1 MQINELR
8 QLIQEVKI
16 QEALQSGIEQVQNP
30 FKAVFIFG
38 PAGAGKTF
46 IKDVLGLPDN
56 FIVINTDELVEDVF
70 PKYGL
75 SLNFEE
81 GPQVVKQELRKLL
94 QQATA
99 ERMRKYVNK
108 CLPLLID
115 TPGEKINKIRDIVR
129 ALVEIGYD
137 VALFQINVPPD
148 YSVQSDK
155 DRWEKKGERSVGAK
169 LTRQIANKYQ
179 TNVVRDAVYLQLGQE
194 RGVTLLSDKIYPNIF
209 DITTGE
215 IREDFDESA
224 LQDDKLELKDPKG
237 GKRSQFM
244 GNPFQG
250 VTWDE
255 ASDILKVAQTNLS
268 EWLAPEAPLNPTGRL
283 IYDALKYIQGRG
295 VGTLGDE
302 ITDIIQ
308 YGIEHTQD
316 PERLPLPP
324 EVDEALY
331 LSLGGE
337 LEGKQAA
344 AALLAKIKRTAPAE
358 KRPEMDP
365 RYSGINV
372 KYTGPVYTKP
382 GAPTAKDIV
391 KEETLNLSE
400 LKDFVA
406 KFNKKNNT

>member
-8 QLIQEVKI
+8 KLIQEVKI
-16 QEALQSGIEQVQNP
+16 REALQRGITQVQNP
-30 FKAVFIFG
+30 FKVVFIFG

-81 GPQVVKQELRKLL
+81 GPHIVKQELRKLL
-94 QQATA
+94 QQASA
-99 ERMRKYVNK
+99 NKMRRYVNK

-115 TPGEKINKIRDIVR
+115 TPGEKITKMQDIVR

-137 VALFQINVPPD
+137 VAIFQINVPPD
-148 YSVQSDK
+148 FSVMSDQK
-155 DRWEKKGERSVGAK
+155 RGEEGERTVGREQ
-169 LTRQIANKYQ
+169 TRQIANKYQ
-179 TNVVRDAVYLQLGQE
+179 INVVRDGAYLQLGQE
-194 RGVTLLSDKIYPNIF
+194 RGVTLLSDKVYPNIF
-209 DITTGE
+209 DVKTGK
-215 IREDFDESA
+215 IRANFDVSMT
-224 LQDDKLELKDPKG
+224 QDDTLELKDPRG
-237 GKRSQFM
+237 ERRSRYM
-244 GNPFQG
+244 RNPFQG

-255 ASDILKVAQTNLS
+255 ASQILLTAQTNLS
-268 EWLAPEAPLNPTGRL
+268 KWLAPEAPLNPTGRV

-302 ITDIIQ
+302 ITDIAQ
-308 YGIEHTQD
+308 YGAEHMEA
-316 PERLPLPP
+316 PEKFPMPP

-331 LSLGGE
+331 MTMGKSL
-337 LEGKQAA
+337 Q
-344 AALLAKIKRTAPAE
+344 AKITRTAPAE
-358 KRPEMDP
+358 KYPHFDP
-365 RYSGINV
+365 RSSPLKVAY
-372 KYTGPVYTKP
+372 KGPDYTKK

-391 KEETLNLSE
+391 KEEVLNLSE

>member
-8 QLIQEVKI
+8 HLILEVKM
-16 QEALQSGIEQVQNP
+16 QEALQRGIEQVQNP

-56 FIVINTDELVEDVF
+56 FAVINTDELVEEVF
-70 PKYGL
+70 PKHGL

-81 GPQVVKQELRKLL
+81 GPHAVKQELRKLL

-99 ERMRKYVNK
+99 NKMRRYVNK

-115 TPGEKINKIRDIVR
+115 TPGEKIAKIRDIVR

-155 DRWEKKGERSVGAK
+155 DRWEKKGERTVGAK
-169 LTRQIANKYQ
+169 RTRQIANKYQ
-179 TNVVRDAVYLQLGQE
+179 KNVVQSGAYLQLGQE
-194 RGVTLLSDKIYPNIF
+194 RGVTLLADKIYPNIF
-209 DITTGE
+209 DVRTGK
-215 IREDFDESA
+215 IRDDFDIA
-224 LQDDKLELKDPKG
+224 MVQDDKLELKDPKG
-237 GKRSQFM
+237 GKRSQFVR
-244 GNPFQG
+244 NPFQG
-250 VTWDE
+250 ANWEE
-255 ASDILKVAQTNLS
+255 ASEILKTAQGALS
-268 EWLAPEAPLNPTGRL
+268 EWLAPTAPLNPTGRV

-302 ITDIIQ
+302 ITDIAQ
-308 YGIEHTQD
+308 YGAEHLQD
-316 PERLPLPP
+316 PEQFPMPP

-331 LSLGGE
+331 MTIRQSVS
-337 LEGKQAA
+337 
-344 AALLAKIKRTAPAE
+344 AKIKRTAPAE
-358 KRPEMDP
+358 KRPEFDP
-365 RYSGINV
+365 RYSPLKI
-372 KYTGPVYTKP
+372 KYQGPDYTKK

-391 KEETLNLSE
+391 KEEPLGLQE
-400 LKDFVA
+400 LRDFVSE
-406 KFNKKNNT
+406 FNTKHSKIK

>member
-56 FIVINTDELVEDVF
+56 FIGINTDELVEDVF

-81 GPQVVKQELRKLL
+81 GPHVVKQELRKLL

-99 ERMRKYVNK
+99 NKMQRYVNK

-115 TPGEKINKIRDIVR
+115 TPGEKIKKMQDIVR

-137 VALFQINVPPD
+137 VAIFQINVPPD
-148 YSVQSDK
+148 FSVMSDQ
-155 DRWEKKGERSVGAK
+155 RRGEEGKRTVGREQ
-169 LTRQIANKYQ
+169 TRQIANKYQ
-179 TNVVRDAVYLQLGQE
+179 TNVVRDGAYLQLGQE

-209 DITTGE
+209 NVRAGTIRDNFDISMT
-215 IREDFDESA
+215 
-224 LQDDKLELKDPKG
+224 QDDRLELKDPRG
-237 GKRSQFM
+237 EKRSRYMQ
-244 GNPFQG
+244 NPFKG
-250 VTWDE
+250 ATWDE
-255 ASDILKVAQTNLS
+255 ASEILKVAQTNLS
-268 EWLAPEAPLNPTGRL
+268 EWLAPAVPLNPTGRV

-308 YGIEHTQD
+308 YGAEHMED
-316 PERLPLPP
+316 PDTFPMPP

-331 LSLGGE
+331 MTIGKSL
-337 LEGKQAA
+337 QT
-344 AALLAKIKRTAPAE
+344 KIKRTAPAE
-358 KRPEMDP
+358 KRPELDP
-365 RYSGINV
+365 RYSPLKI
-372 KYTGPVYTKP
+372 KYRGPEYTKK

-391 KEETLNLSE
+391 KEEPLSLGG
-400 LKDFVA
+400 LKDFIA
-406 KFNKKNNT
+406 EFNKKNNT

>member
-8 QLIQEVKI
+8 KLIQEVKMR
-16 QEALQSGIEQVQNP
+16 EALQRGIEEVQNP

-46 IKDVLGLPDN
+46 IKDTLGLPDN
-56 FIVINTDELVEDVF
+56 FFNINTDELVEDVF

-81 GPQVVKQELRKLL
+81 GPHAVKQELRKLL

-99 ERMRKYVNK
+99 NKMRRYVNK

-115 TPGEKINKIRDIVR
+115 TPGDKINKIQDIVR

-137 VALFQINVPPD
+137 VAIFQINVPPD
-148 YSVQSDK
+148 FSVMSDQK
-155 DRWEKKGERSVGAK
+155 RGEEGERTVGREM
-169 LTRQIANKYQ
+169 TRDIANKYQ
-179 TNVVRDAVYLQLGQE
+179 INVVRDAAYLQLGQE
-194 RGVTLLSDKIYPNIF
+194 RGVTLLSDEIYPNIF
-209 DITTGE
+209 DVRTGN
-215 IREDFDESA
+215 IRDDFDVSMT
-224 LQDDKLELKDPKG
+224 QDDRLELKDPKG
-237 GKRSQFM
+237 ERRSRYM
-244 GNPFQG
+244 RNPFQG
-250 VTWDE
+250 ANWEE
-255 ASDILKVAQTNLS
+255 ASDVLNTAQTNLS
-268 EWLAPEAPLNPTGRL
+268 QWLAPEVPFNPTGRV
-283 IYDALKYIQGRG
+283 IYDALKYIQGQG

-302 ITDIIQ
+302 ITEIAQ
-308 YGIEHTQD
+308 YGAAHIED
-316 PERLPLPP
+316 PAKYPMPP

-331 LSLGGE
+331 MTMGKSL
-337 LEGKQAA
+337 K
-344 AALLAKIKRTAPAE
+344 AKIKRTAPAE
-358 KRPEMDP
+358 KRPETDP

-391 KEETLNLSE
+391 KEEVLNLSE
-400 LKDFVA
+400 LEDFVA